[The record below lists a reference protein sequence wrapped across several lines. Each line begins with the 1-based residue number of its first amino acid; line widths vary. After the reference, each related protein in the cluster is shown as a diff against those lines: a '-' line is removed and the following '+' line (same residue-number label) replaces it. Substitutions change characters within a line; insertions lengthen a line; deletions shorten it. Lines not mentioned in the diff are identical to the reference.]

1 MTTIRINDNYFRL
14 SESYLFAE
22 IEKRVKKSGI
32 KDIINLGIGDAT
44 RPIPKKINKSY
55 VKAAK
60 LMGGKNTFKGYPPTS
75 GYGFFKSG
83 VKDRFLRYGVK
94 LSDEEIFISD
104 GAKTDL
110 YAVLSLFSKSTALIH
125 NPAYPAYE
133 EANLIFGNEV
143 KFIASCKKNGFLPT
157 PNELNNLYGKSYLIY
172 ICSPDNPTG
181 AVYDKEALKKWVDYA
196 LKTGSVI
203 IFDSAYADY
212 VRGDYPKSIF
222 EIDGAEACAIEISSL
237 SKTANF
243 TGVRCGFTI
252 IRNQL
257 KLGGERANKVF
268 ERIKSATF
276 NGVPYVS
283 QVAGQSALEN
293 FSECLEN
300 TDYYLNNARLF
311 KDFFNK
317 KGVFAVGGENS
328 PYVFFECPGGLKS
341 FEFFDILLSKAGIVA
356 TPGVGFG
363 GGGEGFI
370 RISGFN
376 SRKLIIEAIKRMDCL
391 F

>member
-1 MTTIRINDNYFRL
+1 MG
-14 SESYLFAE
+14 
-22 IEKRVKKSGI
+22 VKS
-32 KDIINLGIGDAT
+32 
-44 RPIPKKINKSY
+44 
-55 VKAAK
+55 
-60 LMGGKNTFKGYPPTS
+60 TFKGYPPTS
-75 GYGFFKSG
+75 GYGFFKNAVKERFFGFG
-83 VKDRFLRYGVK
+83 VNL
-94 LSDEEIFISD
+94 LEEEIFISD

-133 EANLIFGNEV
+133 DANLIYGNDV
-143 KFIASCKKNGFLPT
+143 KFIKSCKKNGFLPM
-157 PNELNNLYGKSYLIY
+157 PEELKNLYGKSFLIY

-181 AVYDKEALKKWVDYA
+181 AVYDKRGLKKWVDYA
-196 LKTGSVI
+196 LNTGSVI

-212 VRGDYPKSIF
+212 IRGDYPRSIF
-222 EIDGAEACAIEISSL
+222 EIAGAESCAIEISSL

-252 IRNQL
+252 IKNQL
-257 KLGGERANKVF
+257 VLGEERTNRVF
-268 ERIKSATF
+268 ERIKSATY

-283 QVAGQSALEN
+283 QIAGASAIEN
-293 FSECLEN
+293 YQECLKN
-300 TDYYLNNARLF
+300 TDYYLNNASLF

-328 PYVFFECPGGLKS
+328 PYVFFECPGGLRS
-341 FEFFDILLSKAGIVA
+341 FKFFDVLLEAGVIA

-363 GGGEGFI
+363 SGGEGFM

-376 SRKLIIEAIKRMDCL
+376 SRKNLLKAIERMDYL